1 MFTAAK
7 VNILYHPNPTTC
19 SSFYIWVNW
28 NSKNLGSVRCRY
40 ECMWE
45 RDDTLGSEI
54 KEAWAGGAVVQNLA
68 YIKNNLRYTMKTLKS
83 WSREKFG
90 KVDRE
95 IKKLNVRL
103 EWLYNHNPHLHTS
116 EIKSVTARLDE
127 LLLRG
132 EMLWR
137 QRSRVTWLKEGDQN
151 TKFFH
156 RRDTWRGKKNNLK
169 SLKTM
174 DDQIIQNKDDIL
186 KYTKDYFSALFNK
199 GPSSGSD

>member
-54 KEAWAGGAVVQNLA
+54 KEAWADGTVVEDLADIKKNLQ
-68 YIKNNLRYTMKTLKS
+68 YTMKALKS

-90 KVDRE
+90 RVDRE
-95 IKKLNVRL
+95 IKKLNVTL
-103 EWLYNHNPHLHTS
+103 EWLYKHNPRLHT
-116 EIKSVTARLDE
+116 
-127 LLLRG
+127 
-132 EMLWR
+132 
-137 QRSRVTWLKEGDQN
+137 
-151 TKFFH
+151 
-156 RRDTWRGKKNNLK
+156 
-169 SLKTM
+169 
-174 DDQIIQNKDDIL
+174 
-186 KYTKDYFSALFNK
+186 
-199 GPSSGSD
+199 